1 MVIDGVDLTQ
11 TLVTTAIFLL
21 MVVPISVWYLS
32 KVKPG
37 IAVRNVDDDSK
48 KESRKPELVP
58 CRFYFSDATSEC
70 RPVPEHKMESLV
82 SYSRAWEKLDQ
93 YERTVEVIEDLQTGT
108 MYFVG
113 RE

>member
-11 TLVTTAIFLL
+11 TFIRSALFLL
-21 MVVPISVWYLS
+21 LVVPIVIWYIA
-32 KVKPG
+32 KAKPG
-37 IAVRNVDDDSK
+37 IPVRMVDDK
-48 KESRKPELVP
+48 PVKESRKPELVP
-58 CRFYFSDATSEC
+58 CRFYFSDGTAEC

-82 SYSRAWEKLDQ
+82 SYSRAWEKFDQ
-93 YERTVEVIEDLQTGT
+93 YERTIEVIEDLQTGT